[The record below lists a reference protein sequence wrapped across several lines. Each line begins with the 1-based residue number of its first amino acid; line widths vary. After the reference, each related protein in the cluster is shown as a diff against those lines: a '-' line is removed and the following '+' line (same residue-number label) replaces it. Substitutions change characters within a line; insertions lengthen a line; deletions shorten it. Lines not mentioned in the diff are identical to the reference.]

1 MTWQDRVSFVLD
13 SSLCLKRIE
22 LLDVVLET
30 AEAGSGS
37 GDAEDDGF
45 DADVAIITAELG
57 RLIPDLIE
65 ALGGERAAGSKAA
78 QPAPGGSGTVAAKEA
93 AQAA

>member
-13 SSLCLKRIE
+13 SSMCLKRIE
-22 LLDVVLET
+22 LLDVVLE
-30 AEAGSGS
+30 AAGSDSAQDS
-37 GDAEDDGF
+37 GEDGF

-65 ALGGERAAGSKAA
+65 ALGGERAAGSEAG
-78 QPAPGGSGTVAAKEA
+78 QPAPGGSGTVAANEA